1 MTATTTETSRD
12 WSQCLASLYEAN
24 AIRNTYKKNTQ
35 YISSRSSQACPKNSY
50 IYYSTIL
57 LSMAAVVTRKFG
69 EEALQ
74 FLGKKVSVETSD
86 QKIYSGTLT
95 GIDERLDVVLDN
107 VEGHGILKVIVNG
120 SFVKE
125 VRLMEKPFDFKALA
139 ERLSRVFP
147 GLVKIREDVG
157 AIIVMDKIK
166 VTQAGIEEGS
176 GLAADRVK
184 AIYDEFTRETRK

>member
-1 MTATTTETSRD
+1 MKA
-12 WSQCLASLYEAN
+12 L
-24 AIRNTYKKNTQ
+24 
-35 YISSRSSQACPKNSY
+35 
-50 IYYSTIL
+50 IL
-57 LSMAAVVTRKFG
+57 RKFG
-69 EEALQ
+69 EETVQ
-74 FLGKKVSVETSD
+74 FLGKKVSIETSD
-86 QKIYSGTLT
+86 HKTYNGTLA
-95 GIDERLDVVLDN
+95 GIDEKLDVVLDN
-107 VEGHGILKVIVNG
+107 VEGHGILKLILNG

-184 AIYDEFTRETRK
+184 AIYDEFAKETRK

>member
-1 MTATTTETSRD
+1 MS
-12 WSQCLASLYEAN
+12 
-24 AIRNTYKKNTQ
+24 
-35 YISSRSSQACPKNSY
+35 
-50 IYYSTIL
+50 
-57 LSMAAVVTRKFG
+57 AVLTRKFG
-69 EEALQ
+69 EETVQ

-86 QKIYSGTLT
+86 QKTYNGTLT
-95 GIDERLDVVLDN
+95 GIDEKLDLEN
-107 VEGHGILKVIVNG
+107 VESLGILKMIING

-125 VRLMEKPFDFKALA
+125 IKLMEKPFDFKALSDRIA
-139 ERLSRVFP
+139 RVFP

-184 AIYDEFTRETRK
+184 AIYEEFIREIKK

>member
-1 MTATTTETSRD
+1 MT
-12 WSQCLASLYEAN
+12 
-24 AIRNTYKKNTQ
+24 
-35 YISSRSSQACPKNSY
+35 
-50 IYYSTIL
+50 
-57 LSMAAVVTRKFG
+57 AVVTRKFG

-86 QKIYSGTLT
+86 QKIYNGTLA
-95 GIDERLDVVLDN
+95 GIDEKLDVVLDN
-107 VEGHGILKVIVNG
+107 VEGHGVLKVIVNG

-125 VRLMEKPFDFKALA
+125 IRLMEKPFDFKALA

-166 VTQAGIEEGS
+166 VTQAGVEEGA
-176 GLAADRVK
+176 GLAADRVRQ
-184 AIYDEFTRETRK
+184 IYDEFTRGTKR

>member
-1 MTATTTETSRD
+1 
-12 WSQCLASLYEAN
+12 
-24 AIRNTYKKNTQ
+24 
-35 YISSRSSQACPKNSY
+35 
-50 IYYSTIL
+50 
-57 LSMAAVVTRKFG
+57 MAAVVTRKFG

-74 FLGKKVSVETSD
+74 FIGKKVSIETSD
-86 QKIYSGTLT
+86 HKVYNATLA
-95 GIDERLDVVLDN
+95 GINERLDVVLDH
-107 VEGHGILKVIVNG
+107 VEGVGIMKLILNG

-157 AIIVMDKIK
+157 AIVVMDKIK
-166 VTQAGIEEGS
+166 VTQSGIEEGS

-184 AIYDEFTRETRK
+184 AIYDEFIRDSKR

>member
-1 MTATTTETSRD
+1 MCISKSRRAQERLR
-12 WSQCLASLYEAN
+12 WRVYSAEICY
-24 AIRNTYKKNTQ
+24 
-35 YISSRSSQACPKNSY
+35 KNSY
-50 IYYSTIL
+50 IYYSTIPI
-57 LSMAAVVTRKFG
+57 SMAAVVTRKFG

-86 QKIYSGTLT
+86 QKIYGGTLV

-107 VEGHGILKVIVNG
+107 VEGHGILKVIING